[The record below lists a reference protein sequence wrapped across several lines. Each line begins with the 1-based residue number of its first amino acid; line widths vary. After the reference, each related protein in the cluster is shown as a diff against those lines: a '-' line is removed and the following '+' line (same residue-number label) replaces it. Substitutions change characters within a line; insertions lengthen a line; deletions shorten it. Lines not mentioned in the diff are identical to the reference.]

1 MIEKDAKME
10 RSVVDIPIYG
20 YLLSIKTS
28 SKVSPQVK
36 FWSFYLA
43 VDYEK
48 ARQYFHTISL
58 VSHQTTNLLVSAHG
72 YDSQGLR

>member
-20 YLLSIKTS
+20 YVLSIKTS

-36 FWSFYLA
+36 FWSFYVLGGRLL
-43 VDYEK
+43 ESK
-48 ARQYFHTISL
+48 AIFFT
-58 VSHQTTNLLVSAHG
+58 
-72 YDSQGLR
+72 